1 MAGEFWVIVPS
12 TAASIAVS
20 NVPIQC
26 HPLTR
31 YRQRPPSNVT
41 LQRSSPMSPPQC
53 HPSNVIPNV
62 PPNVT
67 IAGYPQH
74 ITLQS
79 HPQTSPLPRH
89 LNVLPPMS
97 PSHLIPNVPPQRASL
112 RHLQQ
117 SQKSPAM
124 GGCLLWHSGR
134 VRAGR
139 CGHFDRTC
147 HKRMPLSNV

>member
-1 MAGEFWVIVPS
+1 MNFGWSSPALPPQLQSPTSPLMSPPHALPPTSTLQCKPS
-12 TAASIAVS
+12 KF
-20 NVPIQC
+20 
-26 HPLTR
+26 L
-31 YRQRPPSNVT
+31 SNVT
-41 LQRSSPMSPPQC
+41 PPQC

-67 IAGYPQH
+67 IAGYPQR

-117 SQKSPAM
+117 SQKSPAI
-124 GGCLLWHSGR
+124 GGYLLLHSGR
-134 VRAGR
+134 VMAGR